1 MSIVGIIHNLYLKKR
16 QDLVTFCFISKCSKR
31 KLWRFP
37 SLIYQTDL
45 APSIFS
51 LYAYSSLIKPAPEH
65 GFQVLEN
72 SSIAAKSE
80 TLTAC
85 LCNPKTA
92 VIGLI
97 SEKCGQK
104 NGVICGFLVSVLYLK
119 AKEDNKKKSVHVS
132 SEKPWRFF
140 FLCVTQTC

>member
-1 MSIVGIIHNLYLKKR
+1 MSIVGIIHNLYLKKDKTWLPFALF
-16 QDLVTFCFISKCSKR
+16 QSAPKGNYEG
-31 KLWRFP
+31 FP

-51 LYAYSSLIKPAPEH
+51 LYAYSSLIKSAPEH

-97 SEKCGQK
+97 S
-104 NGVICGFLVSVLYLK
+104 VW
-119 AKEDNKKKSVHVS
+119 
-132 SEKPWRFF
+132 SEKWYHLWVFGFCPLPESQRR
-140 FLCVTQTC
+140 